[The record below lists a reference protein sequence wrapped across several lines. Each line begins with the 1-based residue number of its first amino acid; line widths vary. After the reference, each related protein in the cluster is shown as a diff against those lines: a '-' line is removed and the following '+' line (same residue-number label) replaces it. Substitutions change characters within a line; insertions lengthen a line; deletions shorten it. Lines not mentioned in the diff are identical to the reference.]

1 MIIPTYKQYKNMN
14 EIFLSFVFFFLYQAF
29 GLWCVV
35 LRSQPGHISS
45 ARWHKRL
52 LNWTVKVLVPHYCEE
67 IYLFNIWLPQLME
80 NSLRT
85 RPSPHW
91 VLHQSGHLPVGWGMC
106 ADWLHH
112 THPPWFSVQ
121 VSTCGVRLFDDGTCN
136 LHLVPLGF
144 QVKGHVLFSAS
155 FLDNFA
161 FNF

>member
-14 EIFLSFVFFFLYQAF
+14 EIFLSFVFFLYQAF